1 MDVDSIKKETP
12 LQTEKF
18 EYDASIGGNFR
29 IQNELNTFLHCHQ
42 HMNEIKSLTS
52 AIETPN
58 STKLVFQKLP
68 KHMRRR
74 AMSHNPNR
82 LPRKHRMAHRAQM
95 TKSGQPAKA
104 KRPSRKFRRRPQ
116 NLLLEYKRRQR
127 EHKWLETHVW
137 HAKRFHMVNR
147 WGFKLAKSSCDK
159 TFRSSY
165 RAMVKHCLIQD
176 ISYLGCVE
184 IHGPMNVLKNG
195 FEQLQSRETGLS
207 IFAKAF
213 TNGCREGTVE
223 LYAANSYPYKSF
235 GRIQFMWKPSNCHD
249 EFPCLWIFIHPSICD
264 HIIDELKNVF
274 ELEYVVGEM
283 KSTTTLSNVT
293 TSVTLYEIKHHFNRF
308 RLTGPLSHSIL
319 SSAFKPKQNVDT
331 EEKSWFADWM
341 AVGSNRSIH
350 EIQSNYWNNLK
361 SIKASSELPPGTI
374 IALNIEDPR
383 INRPKKRS
391 KAIPSN
397 LAIGRSDDLDVLT
410 TIPNVSAD
418 SPIWDWKLRERIQQ
432 DKVSTH
438 EICVQRNKNILVPGE
453 RCAFENGLQPIPVLL
468 LQRPGSKSSKRL
480 GFGGGYDVIIPAGYG
495 ISTWMCLIMW
505 GAKPGGLRESD
516 TIAREGL
523 EDEYFPDTRM
533 AVINSKIIES
543 ELRER

>member
-1 MDVDSIKKETP
+1 MDVDPTQKDARA
-12 LQTEKF
+12 QTEKF
-18 EYDASIGGNFR
+18 EYDAAIGGSFR
-29 IQNELNTFLHCHQ
+29 VENELNTFLHCHQ
-42 HMNEIKSLTS
+42 HIKEIKALTA

-82 LPRKHRMAHRAQM
+82 LPRIHRLSHRAQM
-95 TKSGQPAKA
+95 SKSGQPAKA

-116 NLLLEYKRRQR
+116 NLPLEYKRRSR
-127 EHKWLETHVW
+127 ECKWLETHVW

-176 ISYLGCVE
+176 ISYFSCIQ
-184 IHGPMNVLKNG
+184 IHGPMILLKSG
-195 FEQLQSRETGLS
+195 FDQLQSRETGLG

-213 TNGCREGTVE
+213 TSGNREGSAE

-235 GRIQFMWKPSNCHD
+235 GRVQFIWKSSNCHD
-249 EFPCLWIFIHPSICD
+249 EFPCLWLFIHPSICD
-264 HIIDELKNVF
+264 HIIDELKRLF
-274 ELEYVVGEM
+274 KLEDVDSEM
-283 KSTTTLSNVT
+283 KSTKKLSNVT
-293 TSVTLYEIKHHFNRF
+293 TSVTLYEIKHHLNRF

-319 SSAFKPKQNVDT
+319 SSAFKPKQNMNP

-341 AVGSNRSIH
+341 GVSSNRCIH
-350 EIQSNYWNNLK
+350 ENQSNYWNNLNNLK
-361 SIKASSELPPGTI
+361 TASELPPRTI

-391 KAIPSN
+391 KSIPSN
-397 LAIGRSDDLDVLT
+397 VANYHSSDLDVST
-410 TIPNVSAD
+410 TIPNFSAD
-418 SPIWDWKLRERIQQ
+418 SAIWDWKLRERIQQ
-432 DKVSTH
+432 EKVSTY
-438 EICVQRNKNILVPGE
+438 EICVQRNKSILVPGE
-453 RCAFENGLQPIPVLL
+453 RCAFENRLQPIPVLL

-480 GFGGGYDVIIPAGYG
+480 GFGSGYDVIIPAGYG

-523 EDEYFPDTRM
+523 EDEYLPDTQIAM
-533 AVINSKIIES
+533 MNSKTIES

>member
-1 MDVDSIKKETP
+1 MDADSIRKDTRT
-12 LQTEKF
+12 QSEKF
-18 EYDASIGGNFR
+18 EYDAAIGGYFPME
-29 IQNELNTFLHCHQ
+29 NELNTFLHCHQ
-42 HMNEIKSLTS
+42 HINEIKSLTS

-58 STKLVFQKLP
+58 STKLIFQKLP

-82 LPRKHRMAHRAQM
+82 LPRKHRLAHRAQM
-95 TKSGQPAKA
+95 SKSGQPVKA

-116 NLLLEYKRRQR
+116 NLLSEYKRRQK
-127 EHKWLETHVW
+127 ENKWLETHVW
-137 HAKRFHMVNR
+137 HAKRFRMVRR
-147 WGFKLAKSSCDK
+147 WGFRLAKSSCDK

-176 ISYLGCVE
+176 ISYYSCIE
-184 IHGPMNVLKNG
+184 IHGPMIVLKGG
-195 FEQLQSRETGLS
+195 FDQLQSRETGLS
-207 IFAKAF
+207 IFAKAL
-213 TNGCREGTVE
+213 TNGLREGSVE

-235 GRIQFMWKPSNCHD
+235 GRVQFIWKSSKKFD
-249 EFPCLWIFIHPSICD
+249 EFPRLWIFIHPSICD
-264 HIIDELKNVF
+264 HIIDELKKVF
-274 ELEYVVGEM
+274 ELENVNCEM
-283 KSTTTLSNVT
+283 KSTKKLSNVT
-293 TSVTLYEIKHHFNRF
+293 TSVTLYEIKHHLNRF

-319 SSAFKPKQNVDT
+319 SSAFKSKQKMDSG
-331 EEKSWFADWM
+331 EKSWFADWI
-341 AVGSNRSIH
+341 GISSNRRIH
-350 EIQSNYWNNLK
+350 ENQSNYWNNLK
-361 SIKASSELPPGTI
+361 NLKAASELPPSTI

-397 LAIGRSDDLDVLT
+397 VAMYSDDLDVLT
-410 TIPNVSAD
+410 TIPYFSAD
-418 SPIWDWKLRERIQQ
+418 SAIWDWKLRERIQQ
-432 DKVSTH
+432 EKVSTH

-468 LQRPGSKSSKRL
+468 LQRPGSKSSKRT

-523 EDEYFPDTRM
+523 EDEYLPDTRM
-533 AVINSKIIES
+533 SMMNSRMIES